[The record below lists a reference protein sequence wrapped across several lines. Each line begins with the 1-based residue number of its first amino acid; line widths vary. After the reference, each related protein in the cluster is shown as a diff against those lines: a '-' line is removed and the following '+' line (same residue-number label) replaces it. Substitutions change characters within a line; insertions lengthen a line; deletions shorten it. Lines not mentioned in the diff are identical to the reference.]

1 MGFQRDS
8 SDGTEMKTIAL
19 VLVLAAVCIAEP
31 LRLTNNCGGRRTRC
45 SSSLSEGSAENAEV
59 TNNCRRGSKCKTRVR
74 DQPSEYYDGP
84 GDTNNNYND
93 CSRGARCETNA
104 GKKEERSGCSTEI
117 IPE

>member
-1 MGFQRDS
+1 
-8 SDGTEMKTIAL
+8 MKTIAL

-59 TNNCRRGSKCKTRVR
+59 TNNCKRGSRCKTKVR

-84 GDTNNNYND
+84 GDYNYNYNYGTYNIYND

-104 GKKEERSGCSTEI
+104 GGKKKRDLVAALKSF
-117 IPE
+117 PK